1 MGAKVDMSPASQVYP
16 LSLCLDGRRV
26 VVVGAGAVA
35 VRHVAGLRAAGA
47 DVLVIAPRLSA
58 SLADLAARG
67 LIKVRQGSYRAPDL
81 DGAWLVLACASQA
94 AVNSAVIADSE
105 SLRLW
110 CVRGDGGEAPAR
122 VPAVGR
128 AGGVTVA
135 VNAGGDGRRAAAVRD
150 ACLGAA
156 AGVRDGLPRRDA
168 AAGRGRSHGEAAR
181 GSGRVSI
188 VGGGPG
194 DPGLITVA
202 GLERLRQADV
212 VVADRLIASELL
224 AGLPDEVHVID
235 AAKVPG
241 GPAMRQEDI
250 NAVLIQHALE
260 GRAVVRLKGG
270 DPYVFGRGREE
281 VDACLAAGIPA
292 DVVPGVTSAVSV
304 PAAAGIPVTHR
315 GLAQGFTVVSGHV
328 SPADPRS
335 TVNWGALARGGTTL
349 VLLMAVEHVAEITAE
364 LIAAGLMAGTP
375 SACVA
380 DGWTPHQQAVAAPL
394 QYLARAMRAADLRN
408 PAVIVIG
415 ETAGYCS
422 PATAGTRLPLGALA
436 RSCPVPPGKDL
447 S

>member
-1 MGAKVDMSPASQVYP
+1 
-16 LSLCLDGRRV
+16 
-26 VVVGAGAVA
+26 
-35 VRHVAGLRAAGA
+35 
-47 DVLVIAPRLSA
+47 
-58 SLADLAARG
+58 
-67 LIKVRQGSYRAPDL
+67 
-81 DGAWLVLACASQA
+81 
-94 AVNSAVIADSE
+94 
-105 SLRLW
+105 
-110 CVRGDGGEAPAR
+110 
-122 VPAVGR
+122 
-128 AGGVTVA
+128 
-135 VNAGGDGRRAAAVRD
+135 
-150 ACLGAA
+150 
-156 AGVRDGLPRRDA
+156 
-168 AAGRGRSHGEAAR
+168 
-181 GSGRVSI
+181 VSI

-224 AGLPDEVHVID
+224 ARLPDDVHVID

-281 VDACLAAGIPA
+281 VDACLAAGIPV
-292 DVVPGVTSAVSV
+292 DTVPGVTSAVAV

-315 GLAQGFTVVSGHV
+315 GMTQGFSVVSGHV

-335 TVNWGALARGGTTL
+335 TVNWRALARGGTTL
-349 VLLMAVEHVAEITAE
+349 VLLMAVEHVAEIAAE
-364 LIAAGLMAGTP
+364 LIAAGLTAGTP
-375 SACVA
+375 SACVS
-380 DGWTPHQQAVAAPL
+380 DGWTPQQRAVAAPL
-394 QYLARAMRAADLRN
+394 RELARAMRTAKLRN

-422 PATAGTRLPLGALA
+422 PATAGTRLPLRALVPA
-436 RSCPVPPGKDL
+436 RPAPPGKDF